1 LKDSSFYLSNA
12 LISQQ
17 YPPQQINMGE
27 GAYIRIQNKSKHAVS
42 IQVIEGAKVDDAG
55 MAQIQGDLE
64 PCSQLPTE
72 GEAAFGDERRYQY
85 IEGDVRFF
93 FQGDGYFHLEAHPA
107 DGSPKSGLKLLVNS
121 NEWWSEDPSPDKDS
135 PVLLVAD
142 VDSDADPTRIE
153 IRVFDN
159 YAGNKWMAQLEESIA
174 DVPLNRV
181 ALPGTHDSGTYN
193 FNGELG
199 ASPDNSLTST
209 IDSIIGGID
218 CVANVVL
225 KNIFTRLCQCQ
236 TLSFLRQLQE
246 GIRYFD
252 MRIAPHAETGT
263 FHTVHGV
270 YCVEMSDIL
279 NQFKNFLKNNPK
291 VRSKS
296 SGLLQCL
303 LLTLLLNH
311 AKAKHC
317 FLLLHSR
324 KS

>member
-1 LKDSSFYLSNA
+1 
-12 LISQQ
+12 
-17 YPPQQINMGE
+17 MGE

-64 PCSQLPTE
+64 PGCQLPTE

-218 CVANVVL
+218 CVTNVVL

>member
-1 LKDSSFYLSNA
+1 
-12 LISQQ
+12 
-17 YPPQQINMGE
+17 MGE
-27 GAYIRIQNKSKHAVS
+27 GAYIRIKNKSSHTVS
-42 IQVIEGAKVDDAG
+42 IQIIQGAKVDETG
-55 MAQIQGDLE
+55 MAQIQGQLK
-64 PCSQLPTE
+64 PNRQLPTE

-85 IEGDVRFF
+85 IEGDVRFI
-93 FQGDGYFHLEAHPA
+93 FQGDGYFHIEAHPT
-107 DGSPKSGLKLLVNS
+107 DGGAKSGLKLLVNA
-121 NEWWSEDPSPDKDS
+121 NEWWSEDPSPDKES

-142 VDSDADPTRIE
+142 VDNSADATRIE

-159 YAGNKWMAQLEESIA
+159 YAGNKWMEQLEGSIA
-174 DVPLNRV
+174 EVPLNCV

-193 FNGELG
+193 FNEELG

-236 TLSFLRQLQE
+236 TLTFLRQLQE

-252 MRIAPHAETGT
+252 MRVAPHAESGT

-279 NQFKNFLKNNPK
+279 DQFKRFLNNNKK
-291 VRSKS
+291 VRIEAATA
-296 SGLLQCL
+296 LL
-303 LLTLLLNH
+303 
-311 AKAKHC
+311 
-317 FLLLHSR
+317 F
-324 KS
+324 